1 MKEKIVNPF
10 SICDPSKRVGLHV
23 HVPIYMNHTCTIC
36 MYVRMYVIPYL

>member
-10 SICDPSKRVGLHV
+10 SICDPSKRVGLH
-23 HVPIYMNHTCTIC
+23 TCTNIYESYMHH